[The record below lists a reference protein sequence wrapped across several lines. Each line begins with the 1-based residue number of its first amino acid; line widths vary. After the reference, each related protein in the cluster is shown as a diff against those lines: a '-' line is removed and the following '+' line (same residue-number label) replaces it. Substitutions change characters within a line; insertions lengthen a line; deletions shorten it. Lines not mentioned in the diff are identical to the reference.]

1 MIINFINIVLAIA
14 IIFFVS
20 VLYVVAFEYI
30 TSKYK
35 RCKNCGHN
43 TNFTHRDMDGKWYK
57 CPNCGNKDY
66 FICYRNL

>member
-1 MIINFINIVLAIA
+1 MIMIFISIILAIT
-14 IIFFVS
+14 IIFFAS

-30 TSKYK
+30 TSKHK

-43 TNFTHRDMDGKWYK
+43 TKFTHRDMDGKWYK